1 MAPYATFEKT
11 AFFPAFFSKVT
22 FLLLLAVLMA
32 FFCIITMSPVAG
44 VMAKLDPVTQKLL
57 CLGQKV
63 DRSVEQLKKK
73 IDGVIMSA
81 YNFFLPYH

>member
-1 MAPYATFEKT
+1 
-11 AFFPAFFSKVT
+11 
-22 FLLLLAVLMA
+22 MA
-32 FFCIITMSPVAG
+32 FLGIITVSPVAG
-44 VMAKLDPVTQKLL
+44 VMAKFYPVVKKLL

>member
-1 MAPYATFEKT
+1 MG
-11 AFFPAFFSKVT
+11 
-22 FLLLLAVLMA
+22 
-32 FFCIITMSPVAG
+32 PVAG
-44 VMAKLDPVTQKLL
+44 VVAKLYPVTQKLL

-73 IDGVIMSA
+73 IDGGIMSA